1 MEKKKLIRITTVPI
15 SFAALLRHQMHFMRD
30 HYDVVAISS
39 PSHELKE
46 IEEREQVPTFAI
58 NMTRKI
64 TPIKDLQALLAL
76 YKFFKSNRPHFVHT
90 HTPKAGLLGMMAAK
104 LAGVP
109 IRIHTVAGLPLLEQK
124 GLKRTLLNTIEKLAY
139 SCAHYVYPNSNQ
151 LKKIIIEQQFA
162 PSEKVRVIGNGS
174 SNGINT
180 QYFSKV
186 NITIEEADQLKQQLG
201 FSDQDFV
208 FCFVGRIVGQ
218 KGINELVNA
227 FLQLK
232 QKYNNIKLLLV
243 GPYETELD
251 PILVSTDEAIKNHID
266 IRWIDYQLDIR
277 PYLNIG
283 NVFVYPSYRE
293 GFPNGP
299 MQAGAMELPCIVSD
313 INGCNEIII
322 HKKNGLIVPAKDVKS
337 LFESMELLMT
347 NKELYHRI
355 SAICRQMIVSRFDQQ
370 YHWQQIL
377 NEYQLLEKKLLKN
390 I

>member
-1 MEKKKLIRITTVPI
+1 VEKKKLIRITTVPI
-15 SFAALLRHQMHFMRD
+15 SFEALLRHQMHFMRE
-30 HYDVVAISS
+30 HYDIVAVSS

-46 IEEREQVPTFAI
+46 IEARELVPTYAV

-76 YKFFKSNRPHFVHT
+76 YQLFRTHKPHLVHT

-124 GLKRTLLNTIEKLAY
+124 GLKRRLLNQIEKLAY

-151 LKKIIIEQQFA
+151 LKKIIVDQQFA

-180 QYFSKV
+180 KYFSKT
-186 NITIEEADQLKQQLG
+186 NISHTESDQLKLQLG
-201 FSDQDFV
+201 IGEQDFV
-208 FCFVGRIVGQ
+208 FCFVGRIVAQ
-218 KGINELVNA
+218 KGINELVHA
-227 FLQLK
+227 FLDLK
-232 QKYNNIKLLLV
+232 QRYTNIKLLLV
-243 GPYETELD
+243 GPYEQELD
-251 PILVSTDEAIKNHID
+251 PIHHETDKAIKNHPD
-266 IRWIDYQLDIR
+266 IRWIDYQMDIR

-283 NVFVYPSYRE
+283 HIFVYPSYRE

-322 HKKNGLIVPAKDVKS
+322 HKKNGLIVPAKNEKS
-337 LFESMELLMT
+337 LLEAMELLMT

-355 SAICRQMIVSRFDQQ
+355 SAVCRQMIVSRFDQQ

>member
-15 SFAALLRHQMHFMRD
+15 SFAALLRHQMHFMRA
-30 HYDVVAISS
+30 HYDIIAVSS

-46 IEEREQVPTFAI
+46 IEEREQVSTHAI

-64 TPIKDLQALLAL
+64 TPIKDLQALFAL
-76 YKFFKSNRPHFVHT
+76 YKLFKIHKPHLVHT

-124 GLKRTLLNTIEKLAY
+124 GLKRTLLNQIEKIAY

-162 PSEKVRVIGNGS
+162 SSEKVRVIGNGS

-180 QYFSKV
+180 QQFCKS
-186 NITIEEADQLKQQLG
+186 NIPLAEAEQLKKQLG
-201 FSDQDFV
+201 FCDQDFV
-208 FCFVGRIVGQ
+208 FCFVGRIVAQ
-218 KGINELVNA
+218 KGINELVHA
-227 FLQLK
+227 FLKLK
-232 QKYNNIKLLLV
+232 QKYGNIKLLLV
-243 GPYETELD
+243 GPYEQDLD
-251 PILVSTDEAIKNHID
+251 PIKPETDEAIKNHPD

-283 NVFVYPSYRE
+283 HIFVYPSYRE

-322 HKKNGLIVPAKDVKS
+322 HKKNGLIVPAKDEKS
-337 LFESMELLMT
+337 LLDAMELLMT
-347 NKELYHRI
+347 NKEMYHRI
-355 SAICRQMIVSRFDQQ
+355 AAVCRHMIVSRFDQQ